1 MTGLFEG
8 QRGNTQAIDK
18 RPREIKQA
26 ELKKQHKEKRSWS
39 LAFWKNAATKVNE
52 ERYNYYL
59 SKGNL
64 RKADIYGR
72 KIGKV

>member
-8 QRGNTQAIDK
+8 QRGNTQAVDK

-26 ELKKQHKEKRSWS
+26 ELKRQHKERRWS
-39 LAFWKNAATKVNE
+39 LSFWKSKATKINE
-52 ERYNYYL
+52 EKYNFYL
-59 SKGNL
+59 KKGNM

-72 KIGKV
+72 KIGKI

>member
-1 MTGLFEG
+1 MTGLLIG
-8 QRGNTQAIDK
+8 PRGSTQATDK

-26 ELKKQHKEKRSWS
+26 ELRKQHKERRLS
-39 LAFWKNAATKVNE
+39 LSFWKSKATKVNE
-52 ERYNYYL
+52 ERYNFYL

-72 KIGKV
+72 KLGKV